1 MHEFL
6 YDYVKPKYDEKA
18 KFCYIDTD
26 SFIVYIKTDDN
37 YKDITENVESRFDTS
52 NYELYWPL
60 PKEKNKKLIG
70 LMKDELCGKVMT
82 KFVGLRVKLIV
93 TQQMTVGKIKKLK
106 SQKVHFLKKRKLK
119 FENYKNCLE
128 ATQLEDKISHL
139 EKKQN

>member
-1 MHEFL
+1 MNEPACLGMLEFSKILMHEFL
-6 YDYVKPKYDEKA
+6 YDYVKPKYDEIA
-18 KFCYIDTD
+18 KFCYINTD
-26 SFIVYIKTDDN
+26 SFIVYIKIDDN

-93 TQQMTVGKIKKLK
+93 T
-106 SQKVHFLKKRKLK
+106 
-119 FENYKNCLE
+119 
-128 ATQLEDKISHL
+128 
-139 EKKQN
+139 